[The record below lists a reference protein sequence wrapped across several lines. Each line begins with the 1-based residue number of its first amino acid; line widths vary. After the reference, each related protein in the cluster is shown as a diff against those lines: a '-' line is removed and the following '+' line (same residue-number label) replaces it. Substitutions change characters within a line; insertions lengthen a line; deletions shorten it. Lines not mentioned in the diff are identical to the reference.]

1 MKVERGFVKMMTWL
15 KVKRAVTVG
24 AGVIIAV
31 AASMIMFAQ
40 TNKEAADP
48 FGGHDT
54 ADGKTLIVPGESV
67 GPLRRGMT
75 SNEVVAILGQ
85 PERMQGKIMVYGKT
99 FGLAIACKTPV
110 GVAAVFCG
118 DSSGDDPGVKAFK
131 CRTKEGIGMESTR
144 AEIIKAFGQP
154 TSAKSGDAG
163 LHQEELVYQ
172 SLGLT
177 LWLENGKVYNI
188 LVDFR
193 KTHQPPPSNK

>member
-1 MKVERGFVKMMTWL
+1 MEMMTRM
-15 KVKRAVTVG
+15 KVKRAATIG
-24 AGVIIAV
+24 AGVMIAV

-40 TNKEAADP
+40 TNREAADP

-54 ADGKTLIVPGESV
+54 ADGKTLIVPLESV

-75 SNEVVAILGQ
+75 TNEVVAILGQ
-85 PERMQGKIMVYGKT
+85 PEKMQGKLMVYDKT
-99 FGLAIACKTPV
+99 FGLAVAPAGKM

-118 DSSGDDPGVKAFK
+118 DSSGDGPGVKAFK

-154 TSAKSGDAG
+154 TSAKTWNEE
-163 LHQEELVYQ
+163 LHQEELVYKP
-172 SLGLT
+172 LGLT
-177 LWLENGKVYNI
+177 FTLQNGKVFNI

-193 KTHQPPPSNK
+193 KLLKQPPSDK

>member
-1 MKVERGFVKMMTWL
+1 MKTKSDFLEMMKRL
-15 KVKRAVTVG
+15 KVKRAVAVG
-24 AGVIIAV
+24 TGVMMTI

-54 ADGKTLIVPGESV
+54 ADGKTLIVPLESV
-67 GPLRRGMT
+67 GPLRREMT

-118 DSSGDDPGVKAFK
+118 DSSGDGPGVKAFK

-172 SLGLT
+172 PLGLT
-177 LWLENGKVYNI
+177 FYLQNGKVYNI

-193 KTHQPPPSNK
+193 KTHQPQ